1 MSFGKKVQVDWFKTV
16 QFLSGGRKMGEEEG
30 VIQENAVSLPL
41 VRDNMNIINIAQRQ
55 AFFTTFQAAYCTTKS
70 RSFR

>member
-30 VIQENAVSLPL
+30 VIQENVVSLPL
-41 VRDNMNIINIAQRQ
+41 VRDNMNIIKNINIIW
-55 AFFTTFQAAYCTTKS
+55 
-70 RSFR
+70 